1 MLTSPH
7 PGRLQVLAAL
17 VLGVLVGYPAAA
29 GAADF
34 SAKQRVAPLAKTLPQ
49 TSASASASGEVQSL
63 TTKVRVAP
71 LSSDPSTPLATTP
84 ASQATVAAEVSQPL
98 APATTPA
105 TPLVAG
111 PVEPTASLAPSL
123 ASGPVAEPEPLVI
136 ARREPPPSLNSTV
149 ALVMDQNTQQV
160 LLRKNDTAVVPIAS
174 LTKMM
179 TGLVIADARLNMKER
194 IRITSADVDRLK
206 NSGSRLAVGAR
217 LTREEALHLA
227 LMSSENRAAHALA
240 RTFPGGED
248 RFVRLMNAKA
258 AELGMRDTHFVDP
271 TGLSSL
277 NRSSARDLA
286 RLAAAATE
294 RPLLRDLST
303 SPSYEVAL
311 GRRVVQYRNSNRLIQ
326 RDDWDIGLQK
336 TGYIR
341 EAGRCLLMQVNVAGR
356 QLIMVLLDAAG
367 PAARLGDAERV
378 RRWAEALIDGVGE
391 DQGSPLAV
399 KRRPSV

>member
-1 MLTSPH
+1 MTTSSL
-7 PGRLQVLAAL
+7 PGRLQ
-17 VLGVLVGYPAAA
+17 A
-29 GAADF
+29 GAALLICALAGLSQPAWSAEF
-34 SAKQRVAPLAKTLPQ
+34 AAKQRVAPLPA
-49 TSASASASGEVQSL
+49 VQPVATGL
-63 TTKVRVAP
+63 QADTKVRVAASAVQADAVPAAVAPATPEASTSLAALQP
-71 LSSDPSTPLATTP
+71 LQQNPHLPPAPTPIADTDAHIDPLPSATP
-84 ASQATVAAEVSQPL
+84 ASALAVSP
-98 APATTPA
+98 
-105 TPLVAG
+105 
-111 PVEPTASLAPSL
+111 APSVR
-123 ASGPVAEPEPLVI
+123 VAVT
-136 ARREPPPSLNSTV
+136 EPPPRLNSSV
-149 ALVMDQNTQQV
+149 ALVMDQDTHQV

-179 TGLVIADARLNMKER
+179 TGLVVADARLNMNER

-217 LTREEALHLA
+217 LTRGEALHLA

-240 RTFPGGED
+240 RTFPGGEE

-258 AELGMRDTHFVDP
+258 KELGMDDTRFVDP

-286 RLAAAATE
+286 RLAAAAAE

-311 GRRVVQYRNSNRLIQ
+311 GRRVVQYRNSNRLVM
-326 RDDWDIGLQK
+326 RDDWDINLQK

-378 RRWAEALIDGVGE
+378 RRWAESLMEDVG
-391 DQGSPLAV
+391 DSHASPLAV